1 MPELPEVQTVVEQLK
16 RKIVGKKIAR
26 FASDWRKQIFPSY
39 AVFARNVKGAKVIGA
54 RRFGKH
60 IVIDLDNGHSIVSH
74 FKMTG
79 HFLVKNSSN
88 RESSAFIDDPK
99 NKYIH
104 HIITFSDET
113 TLEFSDMRKFG
124 WMRAVKTSQT
134 EAFPSIATLGID
146 ALSPKLTVKHFQELL
161 LRKKERPIS
170 IVLLEQDI
178 ISGIGN
184 IYRSEA
190 LFLAGII
197 PTRLIKNIKQEEWKK
212 LLTSIKTILRKSVKM
227 RGTSDSD
234 FRDTDGLTGGF
245 QRVLNVY
252 ARAGEP
258 CRKCGTI
265 ILRKKLGQRSVFY
278 CLRCQKNN
286 TSH

>member
-1 MPELPEVQTVVEQLK
+1 MPELPEVQTVVNQLN

-39 AVFARNVKGAKVIGA
+39 AVFARNVKNAKVLGV

-60 IVIDLDNGHSIVSH
+60 IVIDLDNGCSIAAH

-88 RESSAFIDDPK
+88 RESTAFTEDSR

-104 HIITFSDET
+104 HIATFSDGA

-124 WMRAVKTSQT
+124 WMRAVKTA
-134 EAFPSIATLGID
+134 EVEDLPSIATLGID
-146 ALSPKLTVKHFQELL
+146 ALSSKFTVKHFQELL
-161 LRKKERPIS
+161 SRKKERPIGV
-170 IVLLEQDI
+170 VLLEQNI

-190 LFLAGII
+190 LFLAGIL

-252 ARAGEP
+252 ARGGEP

-265 ILRKKLGQRSVFY
+265 ILRKKLGQRSIFY
-278 CLRCQKNN
+278 CVKCQR
-286 TSH
+286 